1 VLTGQAVMTFADA
14 GPAMPQFKAGG
25 LRPLA
30 STGATR
36 LPELPDVP
44 TLAEAGIDGVVVE
57 GFIGLVA
64 PKGTP
69 AAIVKKLETEVMA
82 IMRFPDMQARIKDL
96 GLLPD
101 GSSGAAFRERI
112 ARDIPKYTAVA
123 KAAGIKFD

>member
-1 VLTGQAVMTFADA
+1 MMTFADA

-44 TLAEAGIDGVVVE
+44 TLAEVGIEGVVVE
-57 GFIGLVA
+57 GFIGLAA

-69 AAIVKKLETEVMA
+69 ASIVKKLETEMMA
-82 IMRFPDMQARIKDL
+82 IVGCPTSRSAS
-96 GLLPD
+96 
-101 GSSGAAFRERI
+101 GSSA
-112 ARDIPKYTAVA
+112 
-123 KAAGIKFD
+123 